1 MKYSKSRLEML
12 EILADLVV
20 DSHYHG
26 DQEQDLLNYVSELE
40 EVENHKSSV
49 FGALS
54 PLLEEQE

>member
-1 MKYSKSRLEML
+1 MKYSITRLEML

-26 DQEQDLLNYVSELE
+26 DQEQDLLNYISELE
-40 EVENHKSSV
+40 EAESHKSSV

-54 PLLEEQE
+54 PLLEEK

>member
-1 MKYSKSRLEML
+1 MKYDLCRKEMF

-26 DQEQDLLNYVSELE
+26 DQEQDLLNYISELE
-40 EVENHKSSV
+40 EAESHKSSV

-54 PLLEEQE
+54 PLLEEK